1 MNRSKFQLFLL
12 ITTIICLI
20 CLVGIQINWVLKEA
34 RLQEAQFNRSVGMAL
49 KRIENNL
56 EKYKNCALP
65 NKCKSCKLYTATL
78 KQAAN
83 VDSIIKSD
91 LNYYGIDL
99 DFDYGIIDL
108 RHEKEV
114 SKKGTYITQNLADKI
129 QQSGFEL
136 KINFPKKR
144 DFIIAQIGTIFIAS
158 IILVI
163 LVTVSFLLIYRYFRR
178 EKILSDQ
185 VRDFINNMTHEFKT
199 PLTNIGFAN
208 SMLSKHESI
217 EKDPKLSSYT
227 RIIRDEHSRLKERVE
242 LLLKT
247 SQSETIQPEILEIV
261 DLSKIVEDV
270 VESFQAQ
277 IDEKHGAISIQ
288 KIGNDFN
295 LLSNIDQ
302 LHIVIG
308 NLIDNAIKYCN
319 KPPRIDIFLKS
330 KPDSLVL
337 DISDNGIGIS
347 NDHLQKIFDKFY
359 RIPQGDVHDIKGFG
373 LGLFHVKSIVERLG
387 GKISV
392 SSTNSKGSTF
402 SIDFPK
408 TSVNE

>member
-1 MNRSKFQLFLL
+1 MNRPKFQLFLL

-20 CLVGIQINWVLKEA
+20 SLVGIQINWVLKEA

-56 EKYKNCALP
+56 EKYKNCAQP

-99 DFDYGIIDL
+99 DFDYGIVDL
-108 RHEKEV
+108 RHDQV
-114 SKKGTYITQNLADKI
+114 INTKGTYITQNLADKI
-129 QQSGFEL
+129 EQSGFEL

-144 DFIIAQIGTIFIAS
+144 DFIFAQIGTIFITS

-178 EKILSDQ
+178 EKLLSAQ
-185 VRDFINNMTHEFKT
+185 IRDFINNMTHEFKT

-208 SMLSKHESI
+208 SMLSKHELI
-217 EKDPKLSSYT
+217 ENDPKLFSYT
-227 RIIRDEHSRLKERVE
+227 GIIRDEQKRLKERVD

-247 SQSETIQPEILEIV
+247 SQSDSIQPTSLEIV
-261 DLSKIVEDV
+261 DLSKVVEDV

-277 IDEKHGAISIQ
+277 IDETKGTVHIHKSGENYTL
-288 KIGNDFN
+288 K
-295 LLSNIDQ
+295 SNIDQ
-302 LHIVIG
+302 LHIAIG
-308 NLIDNAIKYCN
+308 NLIDNALKYCN
-319 KPPRIDIFLKS
+319 NTPRIEINLKA
-330 KPDSLVL
+330 KPENIIVE
-337 DISDNGIGIS
+337 IADNGVGIS

-359 RIPQGDVHDIKGFG
+359 RIPQGDLHNIKGFG
-373 LGLFHVKSIVERLG
+373 LGLFHVKSIIEKLG
-387 GKISV
+387 GRITA
-392 SSTNSKGSTF
+392 SSTEGKGSLF
-402 SIDFPK
+402 SIDLK
-408 TSVNE
+408 RNNK